1 MVKKKMRPW
10 TNERADKAIMKQYGA
25 SAKRLEDVKNGDSP
39 IKILLPCGHIAKK
52 RPRDIEYGKGLGCKE
67 CTTRKAL
74 LRLYIEM
81 VEVLTSEGCK
91 VTDSFEDFVKCYN
104 QTQKPKKLP
113 CNTNVPLNYICPN
126 GERHHLIYTIFK
138 KGYRCPCKKCKAT
151 RGTKPRK
158 PYACYKSVSEVNAK
172 IESMG
177 KTLQI
182 IAKEW
187 LGTQYNGR
195 HVKYPV
201 KCTVCGETDTAY
213 GNDLLYGTRD
223 CRYCNGRKGSLKQL
237 IEWQKKNRPD
247 QQVLEGQEY
256 ANMYTPVYIKC
267 TIHNEV
273 YQQTPNSFKRG
284 RCSCPQCKHIQR
296 SDISQSMHE
305 QYDQTN
311 PLTPL
316 QKYLRE
322 QLAQWKLDSFQATNY
337 KCFITGKGGTLEV
350 HHVDKPF
357 NIIVK
362 ESVEQLNFPIYE
374 TIGEYTE
381 EQLDAITK
389 KVLSEHKLGI
399 PLTPELHKEYHSRYG
414 CYENV
419 NRNTFIEFI
428 RSVCPDNADELIAK
442 LP

>member
-1 MVKKKMRPW
+1 MAKKKIRPW
-10 TNERADKAIMKQYGA
+10 TNERVDKAIMKQYGA
-25 SAKRLEDVKNGDSP
+25 DAKRLEDVKNGGTP
-39 IKILLPCGHIAKK
+39 IKILLPCGHIVKK
-52 RPRDIEYGKGLGCKE
+52 RPDHIERGERLGCKG
-67 CTTRKAL
+67 CNTREAL

-81 VEVLTSEGCK
+81 VEVLTSEGCQ
-91 VTDSFEDFVKCYN
+91 VTDSFEDFVECYN
-104 QTQKPKKLP
+104 QTQKPKKKP
-113 CNTNVPLNYICPN
+113 NNKSVPLSYICPN
-126 GERHHLIYTIFK
+126 GEQHHLQYVGFK
-138 KGYRCPCKKCKAT
+138 AGYRCPCKKCKAT
-151 RGTKPRK
+151 RDTKPRK
-158 PYACYKSVSEVNAK
+158 PRVCYTSVSEVNAV

-177 KTLQI
+177 KTLRI
-182 IAKEW
+182 IDNEW
-187 LGTQYNGR
+187 LGTQHRGR
-195 HVKYPV
+195 KVKYHV
-201 KCTVCGETDTAY
+201 KCTVCGETDTVR
-213 GNDLLYGTRD
+213 GDKLLYGTRD
-223 CRYCNGRKGSLKQL
+223 CCYCNGQKGSLKKL

-256 ANMYTPVYIKC
+256 TNHYTPVYIKC

-273 YQQTPNSFKRG
+273 YQQTPSDFKSG
-284 RCSCPQCKHIQR
+284 YCACPQCKHERR
-296 SDISQSMHE
+296 SDIAQAMNE

-316 QKYLRE
+316 QTYLRG

-399 PLTPELHKEYHSRYG
+399 PLTPELHREYHSRYG
-414 CYENV
+414 WYENV
-419 NRNTFIEFI
+419 NRKTFIEFI